1 MSSGFVG
8 GLPMP
13 AETHEGQDPK
23 YGIAVAMPVRGVV
36 FFTTV
41 VDSAAEKK

>member
-1 MSSGFVG
+1 MSSGFAG

-13 AETHEGQDPK
+13 AETREGQDPK
-23 YGIAVAMPVRGVV
+23 YRIAITMPVRGVV
-36 FFTTV
+36 LFTTV